1 MALTPGRSNFFNKP
15 SLSVNVQIN
24 TNTLSV
30 QSHSV
35 IKAPFIPASASDKE
49 KTIHHFLSDKKCF
62 QINIKTMLEEE
73 GKIECASPKL
83 MAI

>member
-1 MALTPGRSNFFNKP
+1 
-15 SLSVNVQIN
+15 
-24 TNTLSV
+24 
-30 QSHSV
+30 V